1 MLTRELTSADLYPVQ
16 GGQDVEEAVV
26 SHLVALP
33 RLEEAEQP
41 QPVVEGDH
49 DHLTQPILQGN
60 GIDTESRT
68 CKYFARKRTRSKYF
82 AGRVVNIL
90 PHFSLSHAGIPIF
103 CSVRQGLFNISY

>member
-1 MLTRELTSADLYPVQ
+1 MLTRELSRADLYPVQ

-49 DHLTQPILQGN
+49 DHLTQPILSSLYY
-60 GIDTESRT
+60 IDN
-68 CKYFARKRTRSKYF
+68 KHVIYIVLY
-82 AGRVVNIL
+82 
-90 PHFSLSHAGIPIF
+90 
-103 CSVRQGLFNISY
+103 